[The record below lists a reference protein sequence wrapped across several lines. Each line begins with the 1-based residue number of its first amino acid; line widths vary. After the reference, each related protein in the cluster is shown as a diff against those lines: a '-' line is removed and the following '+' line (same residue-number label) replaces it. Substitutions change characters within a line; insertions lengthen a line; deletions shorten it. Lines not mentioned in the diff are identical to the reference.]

1 VSDGAFALAGTLV
14 GVLATVLVAALNTYK
29 ADRKEN
35 RELLR
40 STCAAFITEIMRARQ
55 ASMTLYDAGSDAGSV
70 NDHLESQLNAALG
83 EAQAQYERL
92 RLTADSIGIQEA
104 ARLCNHYA
112 YWLSRVAL
120 GLHTDWTEQHDAL
133 MKWLKELHI
142 RVRRELGLKHPDQVY
157 SGRSYGLPDPPPA
170 GQALP

>member
-1 VSDGAFALAGTLV
+1 
-14 GVLATVLVAALNTYK
+14 
-29 ADRKEN
+29 
-35 RELLR
+35 
-40 STCAAFITEIMRARQ
+40 
-55 ASMTLYDAGSDAGSV
+55 
-70 NDHLESQLNAALG
+70 LESQLNAALG

-104 ARLCNHYA
+104 ARLCNHHA

-157 SGRSYGLPDPPPA
+157 SGRAYGLPDPPPA